1 MSETEYTENGEL
13 YPIMIE
19 GLTEKE
25 AAEYK
30 QILGRFLESYKK
42 SDGEQQ
48 EFQWLKEQL
57 REELPEKTDQEI
69 EEIKTE
75 IVTSIQEYDNNLKDL
90 NENLDKGKTKES
102 WFAETVMNGSSIAAT
117 AEYGQYLQLVSETI
131 ENANELM
138 IDTVMTNKYEFS
150 QCKNL
155 DGFIAEQYH
164 VNMFN
169 MKAAIEKSN
178 IRARVLKPLP
188 GEKYGKNSV
197 DIVLEN
203 IKTGKRVH
211 QYQSKFGKDAK
222 STIAL
227 LKQGDYNNQRFIV
240 PTEQVSEVSKA
251 FPNKTVT
258 DHLGGT
264 DKVKITSKPLT
275 KQEVKQ
281 HQKQVQ
287 KKGSEPQVGYGNL
300 NNKYLAKE
308 LGGNAAKSGGKA
320 LLVCAEVELAAKTLN
335 GEQIEGDELVENA
348 LKTGMDAGVK
358 AAASGALTVAVE
370 TEKIPYPKKGT
381 SANTIVMIV
390 CAGIENIKI
399 MTKVAKGELTVS
411 EGMEEMGSTTVAMYA
426 GLKGAVLFS
435 AIPVV
440 GPVIGGL
447 VGGMIG
453 YAAGSKVGRAVV
465 KGARK
470 IGNKVKEGCYKA
482 KEKVKEVGNKIK
494 DFIFG

>member
-1 MSETEYTENGEL
+1 M
-13 YPIMIE
+13 
-19 GLTEKE
+19 
-25 AAEYK
+25 
-30 QILGRFLESYKK
+30 
-42 SDGEQQ
+42 
-48 EFQWLKEQL
+48 
-57 REELPEKTDQEI
+57 
-69 EEIKTE
+69 
-75 IVTSIQEYDNNLKDL
+75 
-90 NENLDKGKTKES
+90 
-102 WFAETVMNGSSIAAT
+102 
-117 AEYGQYLQLVSETI
+117 
-131 ENANELM
+131 
-138 IDTVMTNKYEFS
+138 
-150 QCKNL
+150 
-155 DGFIAEQYH
+155 
-164 VNMFN
+164 
-169 MKAAIEKSN
+169 
-178 IRARVLKPLP
+178 
-188 GEKYGKNSV
+188 
-197 DIVLEN
+197 
-203 IKTGKRVH
+203 
-211 QYQSKFGKDAK
+211 
-222 STIAL
+222 

-320 LLVCAEVELAAKTLN
+320 LLVCAGVELAAKTLN

-381 SANTIVMIV
+381 SANTIAMIV